1 MAFSALYSRA
11 AFVHCEESAARPAG
25 GISILGEEGFKAS
38 TGLLEQ
44 TEQGDTLSENCMQ
57 HPEMEGT
64 VAASLLASVDV
75 SYWVLQG
82 IKIHSSDVVDQS
94 TQIAWDKY
102 NKWICIRTLFA
113 THMEYV
119 PQYDIRCNV
128 VSG

>member
-1 MAFSALYSRA
+1 
-11 AFVHCEESAARPAG
+11 
-25 GISILGEEGFKAS
+25 
-38 TGLLEQ
+38 
-44 TEQGDTLSENCMQ
+44 MQ

-102 NKWICIRTLFA
+102 KKWICIRTLFA